1 MIVISL
7 EMSDEP
13 YFYRKTVKNFCFFI
27 EKNNYAMMWYYI
39 ILSIFAPVFNE

>member
-13 YFYRKTVKNFCFFI
+13 NKPAFLDIKKEKTKAEQKKSGKHAEHISLTIFF
-27 EKNNYAMMWYYI
+27 
-39 ILSIFAPVFNE
+39 L

>member
-13 YFYRKTVKNFCFFI
+13 FI
-27 EKNNYAMMWYYI
+27 SYLALDTTNVLI
-39 ILSIFAPVFNE
+39 INDTNQFLDK

>member
-13 YFYRKTVKNFCFFI
+13 YIFMSYGYKHQSG
-27 EKNNYAMMWYYI
+27 I
-39 ILSIFAPVFNE
+39 IVLSFELIYV

>member
-13 YFYRKTVKNFCFFI
+13 KMLHFLYESITKDINLRNL
-27 EKNNYAMMWYYI
+27 YI
-39 ILSIFAPVFNE
+39 